1 MKKKTNLQFSQN
13 ENLLVR
19 LFLKNEVELV
29 YLTYLFSGYVVGL
42 LGEVM

>member
-13 ENLLVR
+13 ENLSVSP
-19 LFLKNEVELV
+19 FLKNEDELV

-42 LGEVM
+42 LGEVT